1 MELLPTQLE
10 ADMIKDILVNL
21 SYGTSQD
28 GVSNCALSV
37 VETFGAHITGIAFHP
52 AVLGGVDLPANFIR
66 AQQGEAKERAETV
79 ATAFD
84 EATRRAGVSAET
96 RRIEADTG
104 DIPGQFAQIARRFD
118 LSVIGQLER
127 DRDHRTASIVIEAA
141 LFDSGRPV
149 LIVPFIQQDG
159 LKLDHVMVC
168 WDGSRAATRAIA
180 DAMPFLIRSGKTTI
194 AIADAQSAKSSDL
207 PGADIA
213 THLTRHGVNATVER
227 IPVSRI
233 DVSNTILSYAA
244 EAGADLIV
252 MGGYGHS
259 RLREFILGGT
269 TRGMLASMTKPTLMS
284 H

>member
-1 MELLPTQLE
+1 
-10 ADMIKDILVNL
+10 MIKDILVNL

-28 GVSNCALSV
+28 GVSNYALSV
-37 VETFGAHITGIAFHP
+37 AETFGAHIMGTAFAYYP
-52 AVLGGVDLPANFIR
+52 VMASGFDLSANFIR
-66 AQQGEAKERAETV
+66 TQQAEAQERAESV

-96 RRIEADTG
+96 RRIEAGIG
-104 DIPGQFAQIARRFD
+104 DVPSQFAHIARRFD
-118 LSVIGQLER
+118 LSVVGQFER
-127 DRDHRTASIVIEAA
+127 DRDHPTTNIVIEAA
-141 LFDSGRPV
+141 LFESGRPV
-149 LIVPFIQQDG
+149 LIVPFIQKDR

-168 WDGSRAATRAIA
+168 WDGSRAAARAVA
-180 DAMPFLIRSGKTTI
+180 DAMPFLTRSGKASI
-194 AIADAQSAKSSDL
+194 VVADTHSAKSADL
-207 PGADIA
+207 PDADIA
-213 THLTRHGVNATVER
+213 THLTRHGVNVTIER
-227 IPVSRI
+227 IPVSKI

-244 EAGADLIV
+244 DTAADLIV

>member
-1 MELLPTQLE
+1 
-10 ADMIKDILVNL
+10 MIKDILVNL

-28 GVSNCALSV
+28 GVSNYALSV
-37 VETFGAHITGIAFHP
+37 AETFGAHIMGTAFAYYP
-52 AVLGGVDLPANFIR
+52 VMASGFDLSANFIR
-66 AQQGEAKERAETV
+66 AQQAEAQERAESV

-84 EATRRAGVSAET
+84 EATRRAAVSAET
-96 RRIEADTG
+96 RRIEAGIG
-104 DIPGQFAQIARRFD
+104 DVPTQFAHIARRFD
-118 LSVIGQLER
+118 LSVIGQFER
-127 DRDHRTASIVIEAA
+127 DRDHPTMNTVIETA
-141 LFDSGRPV
+141 LFESGRPV
-149 LIVPFIQQDG
+149 LIVPFIQKDR

-168 WDGSRAATRAIA
+168 WDGSRAAARAVG
-180 DAMPFLIRSGKTTI
+180 DAMPFLTRSGKASI
-194 AIADAQSAKSSDL
+194 VIADTHSAKSADL

-213 THLTRHGVNATVER
+213 THLTRHGVNVTIER
-227 IPVSRI
+227 ILVSKI

-244 EAGADLIV
+244 DTYPDLIV

>member
-1 MELLPTQLE
+1 
-10 ADMIKDILVNL
+10 MIKDILVNL

-28 GVSNCALSV
+28 GVSNYALSV
-37 VETFGAHITGIAFHP
+37 AETFGAHIVGTAFAYP
-52 AVLGGVDLPANFIR
+52 VMAGGVRLPANFIR
-66 AQQGEAKERAETV
+66 AQQAEAQERAESV
-79 ATAFD
+79 AAAFG

-96 RRIEADTG
+96 RRIEAGIG
-104 DIPGQFAQIARRFD
+104 DVPTQFAHIARRFD
-118 LSVIGQLER
+118 LSVLDQFER
-127 DRDHRTASIVIEAA
+127 DRDHPTTNSVIEAA
-141 LFDSGRPV
+141 LFESGRPV
-149 LIVPFIQQDG
+149 LIVPFIQKDR

-168 WDGSRAATRAIA
+168 WDGSRAAARAVA
-180 DAMPFLIRSGKTTI
+180 DAMPFLTRSGKASI
-194 AIADAQSAKSSDL
+194 VIADTHSAKSADL

-213 THLTRHGVNATVER
+213 THLTRHGVNVTIER
-227 IPVSRI
+227 IPVGKI

-244 EAGADLIV
+244 DTYPDLIV